1 MALPSV
7 LAVCQVLAKMR
18 GHIVGSFAVSKG
30 WISLSL

>member
-7 LAVCQVLAKMR
+7 LAVCQVPAKMR

-30 WISLSL
+30 WISRAL